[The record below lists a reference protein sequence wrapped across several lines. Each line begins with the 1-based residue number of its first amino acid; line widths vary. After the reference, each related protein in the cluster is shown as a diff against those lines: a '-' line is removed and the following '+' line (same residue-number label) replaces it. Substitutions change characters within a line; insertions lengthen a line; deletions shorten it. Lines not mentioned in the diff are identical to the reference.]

1 VARQAH
7 AEAITDRCD
16 RLLQTL
22 VGKRLDL
29 AAALVDDVMVVAF
42 RVGDLISCDAVTP
55 VETVQ
60 QPELEQLIEYPV
72 DRRGRPNAL
81 GAQPIGDFLSAEQ
94 ALALSRQQLDN
105 SGTRG
110 TGPQTSA
117 GEPLLGPLKPTIS
130 ERRVH
135 PRSLP

>member
-1 VARQAH
+1 MQQA
-7 AEAITDRCD
+7 
-16 RLLQTL
+16 
-22 VGKRLDL
+22 K
-29 AAALVDDVMVVAF
+29 
-42 RVGDLISCDAVTP
+42 
-55 VETVQ
+55 
-60 QPELEQLIEYPV
+60 LEQLIKNPI
-72 DRRGRPNAL
+72 DRRRRPNAL

-94 ALALSRQQLDN
+94 ALALSRQQIDN

-117 GEPLLGPLKPTIS
+117 SEPLLGPLKPTIS